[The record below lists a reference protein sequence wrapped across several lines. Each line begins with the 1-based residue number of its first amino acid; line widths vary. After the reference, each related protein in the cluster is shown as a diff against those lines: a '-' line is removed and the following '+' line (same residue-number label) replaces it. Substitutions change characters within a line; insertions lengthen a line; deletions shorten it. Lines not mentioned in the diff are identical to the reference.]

1 MAPKSN
7 LIKLGLLTSVVDK
20 ALSFNTAILVF
31 VVTTL
36 VGSAP
41 IDKEM
46 DAVVDVYTGSSNTE
60 VRVFWG
66 GADEVIFGA
75 RLSFTVVN
83 FVGSKLMDN
92 FTKET

>member
-1 MAPKSN
+1 M
-7 LIKLGLLTSVVDK
+7 LLGLLTSVADN
-20 ALSFNTAILVF
+20 ALSFNIAIVVL

-41 IDKEM
+41 IDKEI
-46 DAVVDVYTGSSNTE
+46 DAVPDAYTESSNTE

-66 GADEVIFGA
+66 GPDEVIFGA
-75 RLSFTVVN
+75 RLSLTVVN